1 MLLTARRLIPTLAHL
16 LPVVVLNTT
25 FEVPESLDILTVSV
39 VRNKPTGSLF
49 AKA

>member
-1 MLLTARRLIPTLAHL
+1 MLLTAGRLIPTLVYL

-39 VRNKPTGSLF
+39 VRKKSTGSLF